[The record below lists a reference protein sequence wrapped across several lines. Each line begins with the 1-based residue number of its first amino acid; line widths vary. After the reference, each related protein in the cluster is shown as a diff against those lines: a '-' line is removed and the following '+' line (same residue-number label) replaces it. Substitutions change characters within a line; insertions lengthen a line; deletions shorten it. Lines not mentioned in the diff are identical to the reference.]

1 MRGAMAFPFVLF
13 YQEYIENVVGAAIGR
28 PYSFIH
34 KHGGR
39 PVTAPTGWVKSLQWP
54 YALLRHLRH

>member
-1 MRGAMAFPFVLF
+1 MAFPFVLF

-34 KHGGR
+34 KHGRAASDR
-39 PVTAPTGWVKSLQWP
+39 PYRMG
-54 YALLRHLRH
+54 

>member
-1 MRGAMAFPFVLF
+1 MGDAMAFPFVLF

-39 PVTAPTGWVKSLQWP
+39 PVTAPIGWVKSL
-54 YALLRHLRH
+54 

>member
-13 YQEYIENVVGAAIGR
+13 YQEYIENVVGAAIG

-39 PVTAPTGWVKSLQWP
+39 PVTAPIGWVKSL
-54 YALLRHLRH
+54 